1 MNIELNE
8 EEINTLYYALR
19 VYMILVDDKQ
29 EEEDVMSLSRKLSS
43 YIDYE
48 YEMTADWECSS
59 GTLHAYNENCDCND
73 F

>member
-8 EEINTLYYALR
+8 QEINTLYYALR
-19 VYMILVDDKQ
+19 VYMFETGD
-29 EEEDVMSLSRKLSS
+29 EGEDVMSLSRKLSS

>member
-8 EEINTLYYALR
+8 QEINTLYYALR
-19 VYMILVDDKQ
+19 VYMFETGD
-29 EEEDVMSLSRKLSS
+29 EGEDVMSLSRKLSS
-43 YIDYE
+43 YIDLE
-48 YEMTADWECSS
+48 YEMTSDWECSS

>member
-8 EEINTLYYALR
+8 QEINTLYYALR
-19 VYMILVDDKQ
+19 VYMFETGD
-29 EEEDVMSLSRKLSS
+29 EGEDVMSLSRKLSS
-43 YIDYE
+43 YIDLE